1 MSPCASRPQI
11 NQRKSMNRVLLAI
24 ASRLRFVSPRAS
36 RLEINQRKSILLLP

>member
-1 MSPCASRPQI
+1 
-11 NQRKSMNRVLLAI
+11 MNRVLLAI